1 MVVAS
6 HGSKAGLYINGYN
19 WTPYMKSLTLSRT
32 TDTVESSALGTT
44 AKTYHPSGLV
54 DATLAGEGYY
64 DGSSSAPPITSDFG
78 FTAMLGAA
86 VKPVAC
92 YAPVPQTLGAPL
104 YGMECDIT
112 TIDES
117 APMDGLVT
125 LDSEFQSSRGAERGV
140 ILRVLA
146 NASSTGNGTAV
157 DLGSGT
163 FTFGGV
169 SYLQETVT
177 SGASHQVKIEDSA
190 DGSTGWAVIATHT
203 ARTTIGAERIQ
214 IAGTVR
220 RWVRA
225 QWTVASGSM
234 TFTVAF
240 KRYIQ

>member
-1 MVVAS
+1 V
-6 HGSKAGLYINGYN
+6 LQ
-19 WTPYMKSLTLSRT
+19 
-32 TDTVESSALGTT
+32 TT
-44 AKTYHPSGLV
+44 AKVYHPSGLV
-54 DATLAGEGYY
+54 DATLTGEGYY
-64 DGSSSAPPITSDFG
+64 DGSSSVVPITNDFG

-92 YAPVPQTLGAPL
+92 YTPLAEALGAPM
-104 YGMECDIT
+104 YGMECDVA

-146 NASSTGNGTAV
+146 TAASTGNGTAV
-157 DLGSGT
+157 DLSLVDGGAGSKA
-163 FTFGGV
+163 FGGV

-225 QWTVASGSM
+225 QWTIASGSM
-234 TFTVAF
+234 SFTVAF